1 MCGAAHVSH
10 DPNVSTVTLRLE
22 EPINL
27 KGFRYWMDSLLW
39 ESAAVMDLFRIKG
52 LLNVRGSNL
61 KHGVQVSS
69 PRPCL
74 PCVACHALQVCNAW
88 QAMC

>member
-1 MCGAAHVSH
+1 
-10 DPNVSTVTLRLE
+10 
-22 EPINL
+22 
-27 KGFRYWMDSLLW
+27 LLW

-74 PCVACHALQVCNAW
+74 PCVARHALQVCNAW